1 MQPRIQVAE
10 PELSLNPGGL
20 PFSTPSGSVPTMG
33 FNDRKKKPILHR
45 YSQIRILNFQSKSRH
60 TATTFVLAVT
70 RKSVKME
77 KHFSW
82 NSHI

>member
-33 FNDRKKKPILHR
+33 FNDRKKKTHLT
-45 YSQIRILNFQSKSRH
+45 QIQSDQNS
-60 TATTFVLAVT
+60 
-70 RKSVKME
+70 E
-77 KHFSW
+77 FSK
-82 NSHI
+82 